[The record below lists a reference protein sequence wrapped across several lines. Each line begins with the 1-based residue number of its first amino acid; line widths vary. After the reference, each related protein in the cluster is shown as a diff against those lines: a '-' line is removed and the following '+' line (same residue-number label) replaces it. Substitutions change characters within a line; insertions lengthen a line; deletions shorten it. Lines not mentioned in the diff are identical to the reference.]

1 MNIKK
6 LKDLIQ
12 QGESSTLE
20 FKKSTGQLSSATET
34 VCAFLNGNGGIVLIG
49 VTNNGDILG
58 QDVTDNTKKEIARE
72 LHKIEPSAQIEVQY
86 IPIEKNKR
94 VIAITAT
101 LNDHVPYVYDGR
113 PFQRNQSTTSKMSQH
128 RYEQFLVK
136 RGQLNYSWED
146 YLTDYT
152 IDSLD
157 QEEIHRTITDGIREN
172 RIPASAAGDIPIE
185 ILNRLKLLADGKL
198 KQAAI
203 VLYAKEELADFPQC
217 MIRMARFRGLDKL
230 EDFIDNQL
238 KYGNAFYLLKEADAF
253 LQRHLPIA
261 SFFKAN
267 QFKRIDKPILP
278 VLAVREALINAL
290 CHRDYSNRS
299 ASIALAIYDDRLE
312 IWNNG
317 TLPDK
322 ITLADLKRPHDSL
335 PRNKLIAK
343 VFHARGLIERWGT
356 GTNKMIDL
364 CKKEG
369 DPEPEFSEYTGGLSV
384 IFKFKEPIGTTRQP
398 ITPLPPLTNRQKTI
412 LAIIES
418 SDELVQIQ
426 KIMKE
431 LENPPSQRMV
441 QIDLNYL
448 KTQGLIEQIGK
459 GRNTLW
465 AKKPR

>member
-172 RIPASAAGDIPIE
+172 RIPASAAGDTPTE

-230 EDFIDNQL
+230 GDFIDNQL
-238 KYGNAFYLLKEADAF
+238 
-253 LQRHLPIA
+253 
-261 SFFKAN
+261 
-267 QFKRIDKPILP
+267 KRIDKPILP

-322 ITLADLKRPHDSL
+322 ITLADLKRP
-335 PRNKLIAK
+335 
-343 VFHARGLIERWGT
+343 
-356 GTNKMIDL
+356 
-364 CKKEG
+364 
-369 DPEPEFSEYTGGLSV
+369 
-384 IFKFKEPIGTTRQP
+384 
-398 ITPLPPLTNRQKTI
+398 
-412 LAIIES
+412 
-418 SDELVQIQ
+418 
-426 KIMKE
+426 
-431 LENPPSQRMV
+431 
-441 QIDLNYL
+441 
-448 KTQGLIEQIGK
+448 
-459 GRNTLW
+459 
-465 AKKPR
+465 